1 MAGETNTVET
11 YSKDVS
17 GVVNNGI
24 LHLEQKVKTVQKS
37 DSDKKITEQ
46 KVERPSPGNPNDGLQ
61 VAGKNK
67 YMVKY
72 AAFGTQQT
80 KTVQVRDANGTFN
93 VFSVETQK
101 SDQIPPA
108 QVPKESSDKPK

>member
-1 MAGETNTVET
+1 MIVAFVRC
-11 YSKDVS
+11 DVS
-17 GVVNNGI
+17 SSNHHQQAHRLGGEDQIDV
-24 LHLEQKVKTVQKS
+24 
-37 DSDKKITEQ
+37 DKRIYQ
-46 KVERPSPGNPNDGLQ
+46 HPNDGLQ

-72 AAFGTQQT
+72 AASGTQQT
-80 KTVQVRDANGTFN
+80 KTVQVRNANGTFN